1 VSNPAEPPAGPRQAC
16 TPPAAGRGATV
27 WTVRLEWG
35 LVSGE
40 FTVQQYGSNGQHGR
54 PSELTVKRA
63 GTAHCCVACGH
74 DIPRGALYG
83 VTAGPLRYCGCCVT
97 ATRPEDQ
104 FRRGA
109 A

>member
-1 VSNPAEPPAGPRQAC
+1 MPSSCTLPP
-16 TPPAAGRGATV
+16 AGRGASI

-35 LVSGE
+35 LVSGDQ
-40 FTVQQYGSNGQHGR
+40 VVRQYGSSGQLGR
-54 PSELTVKRA
+54 PSELTVRRA
-63 GTAHCCVACGH
+63 GAAHCCVACGH

-83 VTAGPLRYCGCCVT
+83 ATLTGLLHYCGCCVT
-97 ATRPEDQ
+97 ATRPGDQ